1 MCICMRIAKNTGSR
15 VILTGSFMTRTFYSS
30 LGNLNARVMEVALYT
45 MSAKS
50 LGTLPV
56 IYAVGDLQNP
66 LPRTT
71 MLFEGDR
78 NSTGGRN
85 GVSF

>member
-1 MCICMRIAKNTGSR
+1 
-15 VILTGSFMTRTFYSS
+15 
-30 LGNLNARVMEVALYT
+30 

-50 LGTLPV
+50 LGTLLV
-56 IYAVGDLQNP
+56 IDAVDDLQNA

-71 MLFEGDR
+71 MLLEGDM

-85 GVSF
+85 GVFPNS

>member
-1 MCICMRIAKNTGSR
+1 
-15 VILTGSFMTRTFYSS
+15 
-30 LGNLNARVMEVALYT
+30 

-56 IYAVGDLQNP
+56 IYAVDELQN
-66 LPRTT
+66 LLSCSTI
-71 MLFEGDR
+71 LFEDDR

-85 GVSF
+85 GAFPNS

>member
-1 MCICMRIAKNTGSR
+1 
-15 VILTGSFMTRTFYSS
+15 
-30 LGNLNARVMEVALYT
+30 

-56 IYAVGDLQNP
+56 IYGVDELQNP

-71 MLFEGDR
+71 SCLKVIGIALEGEMVYFQIVKGFGYQFNIVSR
-78 NSTGGRN
+78 GKGVHNCHFCSENRTGVEN
-85 GVSF
+85 P